1 MAESREIRQ
10 SSLRHTISYFLVHFQ
25 ILSMPEFPIFN
36 WFTFFATKVC
46 FIFLKNYLQFEF
58 EFEFH
63 QPTGNFFFN
72 SKFFFEKRGF
82 FSFPSLLPNQFSS
95 FSSIS
100 EANQYSVFV
109 VVKKYLNF
117 VEILNFL
124 AMQYGFTFARLSF
137 PPFSFPP
144 RLFCTISPTCLFE

>member
-63 QPTGNFFFN
+63 QPIGNFFLI
-72 SKFFFEKRGF
+72 KLFFFF
-82 FSFPSLLPNQFSS
+82 FF
-95 FSSIS
+95 
-100 EANQYSVFV
+100 
-109 VVKKYLNF
+109 
-117 VEILNFL
+117 
-124 AMQYGFTFARLSF
+124 GGGGD
-137 PPFSFPP
+137 
-144 RLFCTISPTCLFE
+144 